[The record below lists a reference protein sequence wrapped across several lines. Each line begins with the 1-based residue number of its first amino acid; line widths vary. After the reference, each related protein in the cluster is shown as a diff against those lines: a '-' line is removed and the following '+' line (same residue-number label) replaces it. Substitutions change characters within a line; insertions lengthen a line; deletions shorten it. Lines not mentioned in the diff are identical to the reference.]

1 MANVIEFKPLR
12 LEEIKQQYDGE
23 WVLIVNP
30 MFDENLEVIEGE
42 VWAHSTNVEMI
53 CRKGIQ
59 LRSNIWVIC
68 LRILWRSYELE
79 ATISIAALWKTVDA
93 EGRCG

>member
-1 MANVIEFKPLR
+1 MANVLEFKPLR

-42 VWAHSTNVEMI
+42 VWAHSTNVETI
-53 CRKGIQ
+53 Y
-59 LRSNIWVIC
+59 RSLSVSKC
-68 LRILWRSYELE
+68 HP
-79 ATISIAALWKTVDA
+79 ASIEYMGDLPGDFVA
-93 EGRCG
+93 

>member
-30 MFDENLEVIEGE
+30 RFDENLEVIEGE

-53 CRKGIQ
+53 YRSLSVSKGHPASIEYMGD
-59 LRSNIWVIC
+59 LPEDFVA
-68 LRILWRSYELE
+68 IL
-79 ATISIAALWKTVDA
+79 
-93 EGRCG
+93 

>member
-53 CRKGIQ
+53 YRSLSVSKGHPASIEYMGD
-59 LRSNIWVIC
+59 LPEDFVA
-68 LRILWRSYELE
+68 IL
-79 ATISIAALWKTVDA
+79 
-93 EGRCG
+93 